1 MPPAA
6 ATPEEEDELVVKW
19 EKVPKQTVE
28 LSTVEL
34 STVELSTIEL
44 STVELSPETFAKL
57 ELLKFSERV

>member
-34 STVELSTIEL
+34 STVELST
-44 STVELSPETFAKL
+44 VELSPETFAKL

>member
-34 STVELSTIEL
+34 STVELS
-44 STVELSPETFAKL
+44 PETFAKL